1 MTEDNPFANIWN
13 VPKYGQMCKPDCP
26 DSGSTEWVAPI
37 GPTVLTMQLPN
48 GADFSLKSF
57 RGAGGVNYNELG
69 ADIAKWNG
77 AKEIDVF
84 GLLNSGVVVEQ
95 SFAIDESELGPL
107 PFTLDT
113 LGALFGSVRAVSFV
127 ANGSFELNSNGF
139 ALDDIVTGSAVR
151 AVPEPASAGLMLA
164 GLALLGAARR
174 RARR

>member
-1 MTEDNPFANIWN
+1 M
-13 VPKYGQMCKPDCP
+13 
-26 DSGSTEWVAPI
+26 
-37 GPTVLTMQLPN
+37 
-48 GADFSLKSF
+48 
-57 RGAGGVNYNELG
+57 
-69 ADIAKWNG
+69 
-77 AKEIDVF
+77 F

-95 SFAIDESELGPL
+95 SFAIDESELTGPL

-151 AVPEPASAGLMLA
+151 AVPEPASTGLMLA